1 MCQTRAGLGTDDI
14 DRLIMFDTELM
25 DPVSNGC
32 LASSQG
38 GAVGLPQHFTRGP
51 GDLRSLLVKTGYN
64 RWFKGFRLP
73 ADLSPE
79 DEAEL
84 RDCLTLTR
92 EETEFAVSLSMARVN
107 SWYSVYGFV
116 IPPGLWV
123 CGYSLGHT
131 INRQAQS
138 GSSHWS
144 KSVEA
149 VL

>member
-1 MCQTRAGLGTDDI
+1 MRAKPGYI
-14 DRLIMFDTELM
+14 
-25 DPVSNGC
+25 PS
-32 LASSQG
+32 
-38 GAVGLPQHFTRGP
+38 GP
-51 GDLRSLLVKTGYN
+51 EDLSSLLVKTGYN

-73 ADLSPE
+73 ANLSQE

-84 RDCLTLTR
+84 RDCLTLSK

-149 VL
+149 VF